1 MIALGR
7 RKAAIATTEYQMS
20 RNQRPTAPSGAIGS
34 LLSRKQQLLA
44 RLERGASPDDL
55 EIQNELRKIDVALN
69 LLDRLDRA
77 A

>member
-1 MIALGR
+1 MTL
-7 RKAAIATTEYQMS
+7 
-20 RNQRPTAPSGAIGS
+20 NQGPTAPSGAIGS
-34 LLSRKQQLLA
+34 LLSRRQQLLA